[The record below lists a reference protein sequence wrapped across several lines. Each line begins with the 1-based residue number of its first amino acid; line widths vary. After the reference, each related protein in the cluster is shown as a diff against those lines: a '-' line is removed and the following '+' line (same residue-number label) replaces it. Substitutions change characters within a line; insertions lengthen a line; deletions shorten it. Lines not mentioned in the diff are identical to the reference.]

1 MKKSSLFLL
10 NNAIAAAIMQSV
22 SVAGARH
29 GHVSPLDSTRLFPDA
44 DFRVDIDPAIHSSD
58 APNNGLVDGR
68 AYGTASIFPTFI
80 RKMQQATGKVVHLP
94 EGYSYHVAQVQTL
107 YLTESSVRHTDSS
120 LEGPLN
126 SSDPNGS
133 LTAFYVQES
142 TADAY
147 FDIDDDEMCIPFV
160 EGNVIYF
167 NGGLPHN
174 SVVKSGAVKLVG
186 PFLLQGLKSVGFDEK
201 TPAPTKNSKSSKTR
215 APKARKAPANLS
227 TLQVQKM
234 TSGGSYVTQTSLAG
248 VGFWLVSLM
257 SLSLGAFFSF

>member
-1 MKKSSLFLL
+1 
-10 NNAIAAAIMQSV
+10 
-22 SVAGARH
+22 
-29 GHVSPLDSTRLFPDA
+29 
-44 DFRVDIDPAIHSSD
+44 
-58 APNNGLVDGR
+58 
-68 AYGTASIFPTFI
+68 
-80 RKMQQATGKVVHLP
+80 MQQATGKVVHLP

-107 YLTESSVRHTDSS
+107 YLTESSDRHTDSS

-126 SSDPNGS
+126 PSDPNGS

-186 PFLLQGLKSVGFDEK
+186 PFLLSSLESVGMLA
-201 TPAPTKNSKSSKTR
+201 TPPPEDSQEEDGDYMTYLSLTVEGKLHKLSAHCHGSSKLASPVTVYNIEND
-215 APKARKAPANLS
+215 ADVNKD
-227 TLQVQKM
+227 QV
-234 TSGGSYVTQTSLAG
+234 
-248 VGFWLVSLM
+248 
-257 SLSLGAFFSF
+257 LSLTEYQGMPQVVAEYCTTETAEAKGSGKSGKGGTGERKRKRGHNIRN